1 MAETGANAV
10 QQEPRNQ
17 LRLVRRWVIK
27 IGSALL
33 TNNGRGLDTAA
44 IAGWV
49 EQIAALRAAG
59 AQVVLVSSG
68 AVAEGMVRLGL
79 SARPDAIHELQACAA
94 VGQMGLVQAWESL
107 LAKHGLRTA
116 QVLLTHDDLADRRRY
131 LNARSALRTLL
142 EFGVIPVVNEND
154 TVVTDE
160 IRFGD
165 NDTLG
170 ALVTN
175 LVEAEALVILTD
187 QKGMFERDPRVDPD
201 APLIS
206 QAFAS
211 DESLVAKATGNS
223 GSGLGRGGMATKIR
237 AARLAARSGAKTVIV
252 GGRIDNV
259 VTRVV
264 AGEDVGTL
272 LLPDEEPMVARKQ
285 WIAGHLQM
293 RGTLVLDDGAVRV
306 LREGGKSLL
315 PVGVREVHGEFSRGE
330 VVSCVDAAG
339 REVARGLANYGADE
353 SRRIAGAR
361 TAQISERLGYVD
373 DAEMIHRDNL
383 VVF

>member
-1 MAETGANAV
+1 MGER
-10 QQEPRNQ
+10 EQ
-17 LRLVRRWVIK
+17 LKSVRRWVVK

-33 TNNGRGLDTAA
+33 TNNGRGLDNAA

-49 EQIAALRAAG
+49 DQIAALRAGG
-59 AQVVLVSSG
+59 AQIVLVSSG

-79 SARPDAIHELQACAA
+79 SARPDSIHELQACAA
-94 VGQMGLVQAWESL
+94 VGQMGLVQAWESQF
-107 LAKHGLRTA
+107 ARHGLRTA

-131 LNARSALRTLL
+131 LNARSTLRTLL
-142 EFGVIPVVNEND
+142 EFGAIPVINEND

-175 LVEAEALVILTD
+175 LVEAEALIILTD
-187 QKGMFERDPRVDPD
+187 QTGMFERDPRTDPS
-201 APLIS
+201 APLIREAR
-206 QAFAS
+206 AF
-211 DESLVAKATGNS
+211 DDSLIAKATGS
-223 GSGLGRGGMATKIR
+223 SASGLGRGGMATKIR

-252 GGRIDNV
+252 GGRLENAV
-259 VTRVV
+259 SRVA
-264 AGEDVGTL
+264 AGADIGTL
-272 LLPDEEPMVARKQ
+272 LLPDAEPIVARKQ
-285 WIAGHLQM
+285 WLAGHLQM
-293 RGTLVLDDGAVRV
+293 RGTLVVDDGAVRV

-353 SRRIAGAR
+353 ARRIAGAR
-361 TAQISERLGYVD
+361 TAQIAERLGYVD
-373 DAEMIHRDNL
+373 EAELIHRDNMI
-383 VVF
+383 VF

>member
-1 MAETGANAV
+1 MNETAFDLPSQDA
-10 QQEPRNQ
+10 RAQ
-17 LRLVRRWVIK
+17 LRHVQRWVIK

-33 TNNGRGLDTAA
+33 TNNGRGLDTDA

-49 EQIAALRAAG
+49 DQIVALRASG

-79 SARPDAIHELQACAA
+79 SARPDSIHELQACAA

-107 LAKHGLRTA
+107 LARHGLRTA

-187 QKGMFERDPRVDPD
+187 QKGMFERDPRVDPN

-223 GSGLGRGGMATKIR
+223 ASGLGRGGMATKIR

-252 GGRIDNV
+252 GGRIENV

-264 AGEDVGTL
+264 AGENVGTL
-272 LLPDEEPMVARKQ
+272 LLPDQEPMLARKQ

-330 VVSCVDAAG
+330 MVACVDAAG
-339 REVARGLANYGADE
+339 REVARGLVNYGADE

-361 TAQISERLGYVD
+361 TAQIAERLGYVD

>member
-1 MAETGANAV
+1 MSQRDISQRE
-10 QQEPRNQ
+10 Q
-17 LRLVRRWVIK
+17 LRHFRRWVVK

-33 TNNGRGLDTAA
+33 TDNGRGLDTAA

-49 EQIAALRAAG
+49 DQIAALRASG

-68 AVAEGMVRLGL
+68 AVAEGMVRLGMG
-79 SARPDAIHELQACAA
+79 ARPDSMYELQACAA
-94 VGQMGLVQAWESL
+94 VGQMGLVQAWESQF
-107 LAKHGLRTA
+107 ARHGLRTA

-131 LNARSALRTLL
+131 LNARSTLRTLL

-175 LVEAEALVILTD
+175 LVEAEALIILTD
-187 QKGMFERDPRVDPD
+187 QLGMFERDPRADPS
-201 APLIS
+201 APLIGEAR
-206 QAFAS
+206 AF
-211 DESLVAKATGNS
+211 DDSLIAKATGS
-223 GSGLGRGGMATKIR
+223 SASGLGRGGMATKIR
-237 AARLAARSGAKTVIV
+237 AARLAARSGARTVIV
-252 GGRIDNV
+252 GGRIADV

-264 AGEDVGTL
+264 AGDEVGTL
-272 LLPDEEPMVARKQ
+272 LLPDAGVIVARKQ

-293 RGTLVLDDGAVRV
+293 RGTLVIDEGAVRV
-306 LREGGKSLL
+306 LRGGGKSLL
-315 PVGVREVHGEFSRGE
+315 PVGVREVRGDFSRGE
-330 VVSCVDAAG
+330 VVSCVDIEG
-339 REVARGLANYGADE
+339 REVARGLVNYGADE
-353 SRRIAGAR
+353 ARRIAGAR
-361 TAQISERLGYVD
+361 TAQIVERLGYAD
-373 DAEMIHRDNL
+373 EAEMIHRDNL

>member
-1 MAETGANAV
+1 MSQRDTSQRE
-10 QQEPRNQ
+10 Q
-17 LRLVRRWVIK
+17 LRQFRRWVVK

-33 TNNGRGLDTAA
+33 TDNGRGLDTSA

-49 EQIAALRAAG
+49 DQIAALRASG

-79 SARPDAIHELQACAA
+79 GARPDSMHELQACAA
-94 VGQMGLVQAWESL
+94 VGQMGLVQAWESQF
-107 LAKHGLRTA
+107 ARHGLRTA

-131 LNARSALRTLL
+131 LNARSTLRTLL

-175 LVEAEALVILTD
+175 LVEAEALIILTD
-187 QKGMFERDPRVDPD
+187 QLGMFERDPRSDPS

-206 QAFAS
+206 EARAF
-211 DESLVAKATGNS
+211 DDSLIAKATGS
-223 GSGLGRGGMATKIR
+223 SASGLGRGGMATKIR
-237 AARLAARSGAKTVIV
+237 AARLAARSGARTVIV
-252 GGRIDNV
+252 GGRISDV

-264 AGEDVGTL
+264 AGDEVGTL
-272 LLPDEEPMVARKQ
+272 LLPDSGIIAARKQ

-293 RGTLVLDDGAVRV
+293 RGTLVIDEGAARV

-315 PVGVREVHGEFSRGE
+315 PVGVREVRGDFSRGE
-330 VVSCVDAAG
+330 VVSCVDGDG

-353 SRRIAGAR
+353 ARRIAGAR
-361 TAQISERLGYVD
+361 TAQISERLGYAD
-373 DAEMIHRDNL
+373 ETEMIHRDNL